1 MKIDKN
7 NRSLVNILGAPL
19 TIFCIYYSQI
29 TFTFFISIILFFSF
43 YEFINLLKNKSK
55 NNFKNIFMGFLWIS
69 SLSTFILLY
78 EKYSSNIIFIIF
90 ISIWVTD
97 SMAFIMGKN
106 FGKRKILPSIS
117 PNKTWIGSISG
128 LASTMIFL
136 FYFYYNSS
144 IISNIKI
151 APFTESSFNHYDFIA
166 ISLIIGFFSQFGDF
180 FESFF
185 KRKLNVKDSSSLL
198 LGHGGFLDRFD
209 SFYFVGTVLYFYLSF
224 RGM

>member
-29 TFTFFISIILFFSF
+29 TFIFFISITLFFSF

-69 SLSTFILLY
+69 SLSSFILLY

-97 SMAFIMGKN
+97 SMAYIMGKN

-144 IISNIKI
+144 IIPNMKI
-151 APFTESSFNHYDFIA
+151 APFTEPSFNHYDFIV

-209 SFYFVGTVLYFYLSF
+209 SFYFVGTVLYLYLLF
-224 RGM
+224 RGI